1 LHGLLRD
8 RLRVADACGLDL
20 DVEPILDGGD
30 QLSHDPQQAR
40 GGGVDAGGEELEAE
54 RGDLVVDE
62 RADNVVNFFKPQSAP
77 G

>member
-30 QLSHDPQQAR
+30 KLSHDPQQAR

-54 RGDLVVDE
+54 RDDLVVDE
-62 RADNVVNFFKPQSAP
+62 RADNVVVFEE
-77 G
+77 GIDWG

>member
-54 RGDLVVDE
+54 RDDLVVDE
-62 RADNVVNFFKPQSAP
+62 RADNVVVFEE
-77 G
+77 GIDWG